1 MKITQLDLS
10 ALLYVYVHTRV
21 CVNMFVCLY

>member
-1 MKITQLDLS
+1 MKITELELS
-10 ALLYVYVHTRV
+10 ALLYVYVRIHT